1 MGISRTGIVI
11 GCHRELVVVRMLHAS
26 NTSHLAFALALFS
39 LRLAAT
45 LDGEK
50 SISAQIYITPN
61 ATQKKM
67 SHSLFQM
74 VFGSEKG
81 LIHERRRQAT

>member
-1 MGISRTGIVI
+1 MRISRTGIVI

-26 NTSHLAFALALFS
+26 SLGSHHLAFALALFA

-50 SISAQIYITPN
+50 SISAQIHITPN

-67 SHSLFQM
+67 SVGVNSH
-74 VFGSEKG
+74 
-81 LIHERRRQAT
+81 LIR